1 MGGLNIS
8 LPFFYI
14 SVQHMINGGVNM
26 VEHKYV
32 HVKVYADQISKLRKL
47 IPDSESYSDAEIARR
62 ALDIAIEKLRTE
74 HESKIE
80 EIKEMLREIL
90 ERIRRI
96 ENAINRDF

>member
-1 MGGLNIS
+1 MEVGDL
-8 LPFFYI
+8 
-14 SVQHMINGGVNM
+14 

-32 HVKVYADQISKLRKL
+32 HVKVYADQICKLRKL

-74 HESKIE
+74 HESRSEAE

-90 ERIRRI
+90 EIVKKLESKI
-96 ENAINRDF
+96 